1 MTFTEKYP
9 LATNELLHYALMFPD
24 TLKEYH
30 VPGIAYATSEFL
42 YDFAGFF
49 SIAPG
54 TVRTNLSRMKKEG
67 YVLAAGKDGDIRYR
81 VSALQLETMH
91 NLMKRKKKRGKGYK
105 IAVYS
110 FEREQEKKRA
120 EARSILEY
128 SGFVRFAQNVFI
140 NIEIDDRELRKTLDR
155 SEVSE
160 NVFIFDVPKIGET
173 ERAALA
179 RAWDIPARAAFL
191 SSFFAD
197 VREFLSGEQD
207 TDCALFARL
216 GYAWVAYITH
226 VYLTEPPLPEELLPK
241 DYAYEAVFAYLKKES
256 VRNGKRMMRY
266 YREKTGK

>member
-1 MTFTEKYP
+1 MTFTDKYP
-9 LATNELLHYALMFPD
+9 VATNELLHYALMFPE

-30 VPGIAYATSEFL
+30 VPGIAYATPEFL
-42 YDFAGFF
+42 YDFALCF

-81 VSALQLETMH
+81 VSSLQLETMR
-91 NLMKRKKKRGKGYK
+91 NVMKKKKTRGKGYK

-110 FEREQEKKRA
+110 FERDQEKKRA

-140 NIEIDDRELRKTLDR
+140 NVEIDVRELRKRLDQ
-155 SEVSE
+155 SGVGE
-160 NVFIFDVPKIGET
+160 NVSIFDVAKIGEA
-173 ERAALA
+173 EAAA
-179 RAWDIPARAAFL
+179 FVRAWDIPARAAFL
-191 SSFFAD
+191 ASFLNDARAYLAETCESD
-197 VREFLSGEQD
+197 GE
-207 TDCALFARL
+207 LFARL

-226 VYLTEPPLPEELLPK
+226 VYSTEPPLPDELLPK
-241 DYAYEAVFAYLKKES
+241 DYAYEETFTYLKKES
-256 VRNGKRMMRY
+256 VRHGKRMMRY